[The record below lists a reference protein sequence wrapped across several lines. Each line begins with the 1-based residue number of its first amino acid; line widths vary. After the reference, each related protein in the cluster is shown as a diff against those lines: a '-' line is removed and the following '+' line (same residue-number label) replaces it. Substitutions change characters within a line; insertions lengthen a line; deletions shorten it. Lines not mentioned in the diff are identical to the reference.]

1 MPLSIFSCVM
11 DAIDIYL
18 ENWSTWC
25 DIWIC
30 LTKNVVDKTKIET
43 TPIKFVIPNIKAA
56 NIDCEYGYCDLKL
69 LCTDWKN
76 KQNPPQYFSRNIF
89 FRSLESLWE
98 ASLNKQIWLTGQY
111 PPEKMWLHH
120 ECDPVYNRSGCL
132 FRCCK
137 RNGFLLVSQ
146 LLRIEYF

>member
-1 MPLSIFSCVM
+1 M

-56 NIDCEYGYCDLKL
+56 NIDCEYGYCDLK
-69 LCTDWKN
+69 DRK
-76 KQNPPQYFSRNIF
+76 S
-89 FRSLESLWE
+89 
-98 ASLNKQIWLTGQY
+98 
-111 PPEKMWLHH
+111 
-120 ECDPVYNRSGCL
+120 V
-132 FRCCK
+132 
-137 RNGFLLVSQ
+137 V
-146 LLRIEYF
+146 